1 MSYDQL
7 VLARKSCRAC
17 PELTNP
23 ADPLLVDYDGSE
35 IGPWSRWLAS
45 RPAKLVLV
53 GQDWGTV
60 GYFREYHG
68 RDVRDNQTNQRLIE
82 FLALLG
88 FEVGPPNETD
98 YQSGVFATNSI
109 LCLKPGDAKAL
120 SAPVKSPWFSSCRP
134 FLKSTIEA
142 TSAPVVITLGRH
154 AYEAVSR
161 AFIGQVSLPF
171 RNAVE
176 ASAPINLDADRRLF
190 AVFHP
195 AARPKD
201 RSLSQ
206 MRADWARVRQEIG
219 RLG

>member
-1 MSYDQL
+1 MRYDQL

-17 PELTNP
+17 PELINP
-23 ADPLLVDYDGSE
+23 ADPFLVDYDGPE

-45 RPAKLVLV
+45 RPARLVLV
-53 GQDWGTV
+53 GQDWGTE
-60 GYFREYHG
+60 GYFREYQG
-68 RDVRDNQTNQRLIE
+68 RDVLENQTNQRLIE
-82 FLALLG
+82 FLSLLG

-109 LCLKPGDAKAL
+109 LCLKPGDAKEL
-120 SAPVKSPWFSSCRP
+120 SAPVKSRWFSSCRP
-134 FLKSTIEA
+134 FLKSNIDA
-142 TSAPVVITLGRH
+142 TLAPVVVTLGRH

-161 AFIGQVSLPF
+161 AFIGQVLLPF

-176 ASAPINLDADRRLF
+176 AAGPINLGADRHLF
-190 AVFHP
+190 PVFHP

-206 MRADWARVRQEIG
+206 MRADWARVRQEIA